1 MRILL
6 VEDNPKLAAIVS
18 DILRANGFAADHAAC
33 LEEAS
38 VAITTAVFD
47 AILLDRC
54 LPDGDGLIWLRG
66 ERRKGCTV
74 PTIIMSGNHLD
85 TNAKVDG
92 LNGGA
97 DDYLGKPADPDEMIA
112 RLRAVLRRPQKMLQP
127 VLRAANLEFDPAS
140 RQIWVGL
147 NAISL
152 PRRETCLLETLL
164 RRHGRVVP
172 KAMIEET
179 LYGYDDEVSVN
190 AIEVG
195 IYRLRSQL
203 QASGAALSVRT
214 VRGVGYILEDAPAR
228 SIYDGANYRDASV
241 EPSRGKSKRVKSGK
255 ISQLPL
261 RVVESAAPTPVSAS
275 PTTIT

>member
-6 VEDNPKLAAIVS
+6 VEDHPKLAEIVG
-18 DILRANGFAADHAAC
+18 DVLRANGFAADHAAC
-33 LEEAS
+33 LEDAS
-38 VAITTAVFD
+38 VALATAVYD
-47 AILLDRC
+47 AILLDRS
-54 LPDGDGLIWLRG
+54 LPDGDGLAWLRG

-74 PTIIMSGNHLD
+74 PTIIMTGDRLD
-85 TNAKVDG
+85 TIDKVDG

-112 RLRAVLRRPQKMLQP
+112 RLRAVLRRPPRMLQP

-147 NAISL
+147 SEINL

-172 KAMIEET
+172 KAAIEES
-179 LYGYDDEVSVN
+179 LYGYDDEVSAN

-214 VRGVGYILEDAPAR
+214 VRGVGYVLEDAPAEN
-228 SIYDGANYRDASV
+228 IYDGGNYRDTLVETRRGPSKPARARKITHLPARSV
-241 EPSRGKSKRVKSGK
+241 ES
-255 ISQLPL
+255 
-261 RVVESAAPTPVSAS
+261 TAS
-275 PTTIT
+275 MPDQQRPRQ